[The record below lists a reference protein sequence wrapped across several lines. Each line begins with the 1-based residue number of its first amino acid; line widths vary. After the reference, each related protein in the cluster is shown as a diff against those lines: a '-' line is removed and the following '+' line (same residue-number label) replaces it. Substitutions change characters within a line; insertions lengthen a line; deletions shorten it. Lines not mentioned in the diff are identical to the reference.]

1 MWLEPT
7 HLCVTT
13 GIVCDGSVSVGG
25 EGDTECGE
33 HADGRDAN
41 AIEAEAEVVR
51 REQVGRVKPS
61 GKEEGED
68 NGHGDRDHRDGRGD
82 HPHAESGDNDCGGTR
97 GRAVSDRL
105 RRFVRMRRVV
115 FGRLADDKTCHQ
127 PDDHGAGEAGPVGN
141 LEQIEYA
148 ERGSSN
154 QGGAEVHA
162 EAERFE
168 QLAHAR
174 ALLRFDGVNA
184 DDGENDTDGGD
195 QHGGKDGL
203 GLHVAI
209 VIEG

>member
-7 HLCVTT
+7 HLGVTPS
-13 GIVCDGSVSVGG
+13 IVGDRSVGVGG
-25 EGDTECGE
+25 EGDTECRE

-51 REQVGRVKPS
+51 GEQVGRVEPS

-68 NGHGDRDHRDGRGD
+68 DGHGDRDHRDGRGD
-82 HPHAESGDNDCGGTR
+82 HTHAEAGDNDRGGTR

-105 RRFVRMRRVV
+105 RRLVRMRRVI
-115 FGRLADDKTCHQ
+115 FGRLADDEASYQ

-141 LEQIEYA
+141 VEQIEYA

-162 EAERFE
+162 EAERLQ

-184 DDGENDTDGGD
+184 DDGENDADGGD
-195 QHGGKDGL
+195 KHRCENGFC
-203 GLHVAI
+203 LHVAI
-209 VIEG
+209 VIES

>member
-7 HLCVTT
+7 HLGVTT
-13 GIVCDGSVSVGG
+13 GIVSDRSVGVGG
-25 EGDTECGE
+25 EGNTECGE

-51 REQVGRVKPS
+51 REQVGRVEPS

-68 NGHGDRDHRDGRGD
+68 DGHGDRDHRDGRGD
-82 HPHAESGDNDCGGTR
+82 HPHAEAGDNDRGGTR
-97 GRAVSDRL
+97 LCAVSDRL
-105 RRFVRMRRVV
+105 RRLVRMRRVV
-115 FGRLADDKTCHQ
+115 FGRLADDEACHQ
-127 PDDHGAGEAGPVGN
+127 PDDHGAGEAGPVRN

-148 ERGSSN
+148 ERGGSD
-154 QGGAEVHA
+154 QYGAEVHA
-162 EAERFE
+162 EAERLE

-174 ALLRFDGVNA
+174 SLLRFDGVNA
-184 DDGENDTDGGD
+184 DDGENDADGGD

-203 GLHVAI
+203 GLYVAI